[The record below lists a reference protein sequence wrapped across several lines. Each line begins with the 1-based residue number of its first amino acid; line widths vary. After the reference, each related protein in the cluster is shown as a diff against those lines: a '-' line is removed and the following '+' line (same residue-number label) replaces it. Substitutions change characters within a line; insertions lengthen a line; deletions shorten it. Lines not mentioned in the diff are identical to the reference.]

1 MLLIDI
7 YTDDVLNVWNL
18 QGQDERKIRIRVLR
32 RLQYPHCFW
41 APGTARHLRPLR
53 TTNQPHPKL
62 LCYGH
67 FEAYIFHI
75 YSLTVM
81 DKGSHMETAQN
92 PPLHKDRRS

>member
-1 MLLIDI
+1 MYGICKAKM
-7 YTDDVLNVWNL
+7 NA
-18 QGQDERKIRIRVLR
+18 
-32 RLQYPHCFW
+32 RLGFVFYAAYPHCFW

-75 YSLTVM
+75 YRGVHRKIL
-81 DKGSHMETAQN
+81 
-92 PPLHKDRRS
+92 PR